1 MAVTPLVNAGLL
13 DSDLV
18 NPILLMLNSGGLN
31 IHRDDIPKVLEFYS
45 PELTAGAAR
54 VTLRWDLSNREL
66 GLGLGSLS
74 FYEFPPNAKTGLMLS
89 HFFGPEVSFPGF
101 RYTRLGGKV
110 GLSCF
115 VKF

>member
-66 GLGLGSLS
+66 G
-74 FYEFPPNAKTGLMLS
+74 FRFRVT
-89 HFFGPEVSFPGF
+89 FF
-101 RYTRLGGKV
+101 L
-110 GLSCF
+110 
-115 VKF
+115 